1 MRIMVTGGSGFLG
14 VPLIKKLLELGN
26 VVIGVSRSSCPRSL
40 DGQKLLSW
48 LTLDLTSDE
57 FKVSNVED
65 VDAVIHLAG
74 TGWSGG
80 KRLDQSEDY
89 EFLMKSN
96 ELSTLNVL
104 TKYGP
109 ICEKI
114 ILASSQV
121 VYGVK
126 DSLCVS
132 EGDCLNP
139 RTPYACAKVNS
150 ENWARL
156 FQQKHSG
163 KYFSMRFCGFIEGG
177 GFIDY
182 LINTAKSNNDISLF
196 SHGNVCR
203 DYIDIESA
211 VDAIVALA
219 EIESDEGYFPINVGS
234 GQSIPAKVFAKI
246 VCRELQSKSEILL
259 VAQPAPQSNFV
270 YNVSYAKA
278 LFNYRPKDI
287 IQTVQA
293 YIKNRNAHYD

>member
-14 VPLIKKLLELGN
+14 VPLIKKLIQLGN
-26 VVIGVSRSSCPRSL
+26 EVIGVSRSSCPKVL

-48 LTLDLTSDE
+48 LTLDLTSYE

-80 KRLDQSEDY
+80 ERLDQSEDY
-89 EFLMKSN
+89 DLLMKSN

-104 TKYGP
+104 TKYSP
-109 ICEKI
+109 VCKKI

-126 DSLCVS
+126 NSLGVKES
-132 EGDCLNP
+132 DQLNP

-150 ENWARL
+150 ENWARI

-163 KYFSMRFCGFIEGG
+163 KYFSIRFCGFIEGG

-211 VDAIVALA
+211 VDAIVALT
-219 EIESDEGYFPINVGS
+219 EIDSDEGYFPINIGS
-234 GQSIPAKVFAKI
+234 GQSIPAKDFAEI
-246 VCRELQSKSEILL
+246 VCQELQSKSEIFL
-259 VAQPAPQSNFV
+259 VDQPAPQSNFV
-270 YNVSYAKA
+270 YDVSYAKS
-278 LFNYRPKDI
+278 LFNYMPKDI
-287 IQTVQA
+287 IQSVQT
-293 YIKNRNAHYD
+293 YIKNGNTHYD